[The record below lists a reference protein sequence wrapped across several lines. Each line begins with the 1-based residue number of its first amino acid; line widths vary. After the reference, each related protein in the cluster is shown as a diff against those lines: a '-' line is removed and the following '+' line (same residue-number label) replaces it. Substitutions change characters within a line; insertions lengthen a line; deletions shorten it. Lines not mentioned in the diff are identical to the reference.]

1 MRIRRPKMRKIC
13 EDGTGG
19 GIGSGVVVVSNVVVL
34 CVAAVD
40 VVVLV
45 VLLLDKIDVVAPP
58 REQRGRGSRSN

>member
-45 VLLLDKIDVVAPP
+45 ALLVRKY
-58 REQRGRGSRSN
+58 E

>member
-1 MRIRRPKMRKIC
+1 MISFLFTPKPMRRIMMRIRRPKMRKIC

-45 VLLLDKIDVVAPP
+45 VLLVRKY
-58 REQRGRGSRSN
+58 E